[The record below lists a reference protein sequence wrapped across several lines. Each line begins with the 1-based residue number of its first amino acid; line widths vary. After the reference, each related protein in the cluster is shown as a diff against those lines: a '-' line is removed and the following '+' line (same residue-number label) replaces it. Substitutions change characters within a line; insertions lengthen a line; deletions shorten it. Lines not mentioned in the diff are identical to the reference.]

1 MSRDIETLKLIQTS
15 FPGRDQL
22 IEKAFSDTQSFRDL
36 CEDYRKC
43 FAALHRWK
51 RRTTVEAS
59 PRRQEYTNLL
69 MELGQEIETWL
80 EDAETES
87 PPTNRRTA

>member
-15 FPGRDQL
+15 FPGRDPL
-22 IEKAFSDTQSFRDL
+22 IEKAFNDTRSFTDL

-43 FAALHRWK
+43 FAALHRWR
-51 RRTTVEAS
+51 RRTTAEAS
-59 PRRQEYTNLL
+59 RRHQEYTDLL
-69 MELGQEIETWL
+69 MELGREIETWL

-87 PPTNRRTA
+87 LPTNRRTA

>member
-1 MSRDIETLKLIQTS
+1 MSRENQTLNLIRTA

-22 IEKAFSDTQSFRDL
+22 IEKAFNDTRSFRDL

-51 RRTTVEAS
+51 RRTTAEAS
-59 PRRQEYTNLL
+59 RRHQEYTDLL
-69 MELGQEIETWL
+69 MELGREIGTWL